1 MESRRKKQY
10 LVAGIMVLAAGI
22 ACANPLPTRTTGIT
36 PTEAEAV
43 LTHVTFPTDVPQYA
57 IVCMAGSLN
66 FRAAPGTDEKVDFVF
81 PDGTL
86 VEVMNATETAQDGAL
101 WRLTEF
107 GWVNTRYLC
116 LEAK

>member
-1 MESRRKKQY
+1 MNKFTII
-10 LVAGIMVLAAGI
+10 LIMLAMSVLACRI
-22 ACANPLPTRTTGIT
+22 QTPKQVETTHSVKAVIST
-36 PTEAEAV
+36 PT
-43 LTHVTFPTDVPQYA
+43 PQYA
-57 IVCMAGSLN
+57 LVCMAGSLN

-86 VEVMNATETAQDGAL
+86 VEVMDATETAQDGAL

-107 GWVNTRYLC
+107 GWANARYLC

>member
-1 MESRRKKQY
+1 MKN
-10 LVAGIMVLAAGI
+10 LLLATCSLLALTL
-22 ACANPLPTRTTGIT
+22 ACSFQRQVETTHSVRAVIST
-36 PTEAEAV
+36 PA
-43 LTHVTFPTDVPQYA
+43 PQYA

-66 FRAAPGTDEKVDFVF
+66 FRSAPGTDEKVDFVF

-86 VEVMNATETAQDGAL
+86 IEVMDDTETAQDGAL

-107 GWVNTRYLC
+107 GWANARYLC